1 MVELLGV
8 RGPVVCANGAVIY
21 DSAADLVSR
30 ATTLPPEVLGKLA
43 LIATETLP
51 GCGLAVERVGRSAF
65 DRTGTQFVAEPD
77 YRHAWP
83 NPDHL
88 PLERAALLAEP
99 AVKLLI
105 RHPDMTSDAMVAA
118 LAPTVGGLADLT
130 FSTPNGLVEAA
141 GPGVS
146 KATGLAEIA
155 TTLGIDQS
163 DVIAFGDMPNDIAM
177 LRWAG
182 HGVAMANSHPDVLAA
197 ADEVT
202 ATNLDDGVALVLERW
217 F

>member
-1 MVELLGV
+1 MATDVDGTLLTPDERVSSRTAAVIADVAASGVPVVLVSGRPPRWIPPVVELLGV

-155 TTLGIDQS
+155 TDAR
-163 DVIAFGDMPNDIAM
+163 DRPVRRHR
-177 LRWAG
+177 LR
-182 HGVAMANSHPDVLAA
+182 
-197 ADEVT
+197 
-202 ATNLDDGVALVLERW
+202 
-217 F
+217 